1 MMLNAQ
7 ALADL
12 YVAAWNEPDA
22 AKRSFAIAA
31 LWAPDALSPRGAGGY
46 AALTKLTLATPGKSA
61 GHEGIRYRAAP
72 TARLRG
78 DVVTFRWEMLLA
90 DSETVLAG
98 GLEFLIVDDDGR
110 ILVDHPFAVA

>member
-1 MMLNAQ
+1 MLDAQ
-7 ALADL
+7 ALADR
-12 YVAAWNEPDA
+12 YVAAWNEADSS
-22 AKRSFAIAA
+22 KRSSAIAA
-31 LWAPDALSPRGAGGY
+31 LWAPEALGHNGTHGY
-46 AALTKLTLATPGKSA
+46 AARTKVTLAAPGTSMR
-61 GHEGIRYRAAP
+61 HEGVRYRAAP

-110 ILVDHPFAVA
+110 ILVDHPFAAA

>member
-1 MMLNAQ
+1 MLNAQ

-22 AKRSFAIAA
+22 AKRLSAIAA
-31 LWAPDALSPRGAGGY
+31 LWAPDALGPSKAGGY
-46 AALTKLTLATPGKSA
+46 SALTKLTLTASGKSA
-61 GHEGIRYRAAP
+61 GREGIRYRAAP

-90 DSETVLAG
+90 DNETVLAN

>member
-1 MMLNAQ
+1 MLRVASPHLAPGLSSPSFTLWRARPRYSKPDWRNMMLNAQ

-46 AALTKLTLATPGKSA
+46 AARAKLTLAAPGTSA
-61 GHEGIRYRAAP
+61 GHAGIRYRDAP
-72 TARLRG
+72 A
-78 DVVTFRWEMLLA
+78 
-90 DSETVLAG
+90 
-98 GLEFLIVDDDGR
+98 
-110 ILVDHPFAVA
+110 